1 MDLTDF
7 FFSCMYGQTS
17 QTAVVCISIN
27 CKDSLRTPEFC
38 FRLYNSGIYRL
49 KQGCITNLRSNEC
62 STSEICFQTSVFSCG
77 NHLKAGGKQ
86 GGRIA
91 EKVPDDPNEPGHAL
105 PFVLT
110 TWTSP
115 HWSHSCNRCQEQGKT
130 KYDCK
135 LSIFWNKN
143 EIEPLL
149 SQLTVHQHFWY
160 LADWGVSWLFNLW
173 HNQTMTEKKKWT
185 CHKTGHIL
193 VNESIHLLMNES
205 TLIAATSSIVY
216 MTVISVTLLL

>member
-115 HWSHSCNRCQEQGKT
+115 HWSHSCNTDVRNRAKQNMTANCPFSET
-130 KYDCK
+130 KMRSSLYCLSSQFTSISGIWLTEVFPDYLICDTIRQWLKRRSGHATK
-135 LSIFWNKN
+135 LDIF
-143 EIEPLL
+143 
-149 SQLTVHQHFWY
+149 
-160 LADWGVSWLFNLW
+160 
-173 HNQTMTEKKKWT
+173 
-185 CHKTGHIL
+185 
-193 VNESIHLLMNES
+193 
-205 TLIAATSSIVY
+205 
-216 MTVISVTLLL
+216 